1 MNRMSRATQPRVTI
15 VMTARE
21 RHSLTEAALDSIVD
35 ETPAPY
41 RLLYLDCGAPGW
53 LRETLAERAGE
64 WGLEV
69 VRFGEPLWPHEA
81 RARIAPAIE
90 TDYAVFIDN
99 DVQVEPGWLDAL
111 VACAD
116 DTQAG
121 IVGPLYLWGDDI
133 RPATIHMAGGRLIE
147 EPAGNGRR
155 VLDEQHHLFNVDP
168 RLVPHEL
175 VRRPCD
181 FVEFHCMLIRTAL
194 IRDPAFFDP
203 AIRCVHEH
211 IDCALQSVARGFPV
225 YFEPA
230 SRIRYMAFTDYMLDD
245 LGFFR
250 ERWSAA
256 EGEAS
261 IAAFAAK
268 WNVAHDDRSF
278 GGVRDF
284 LANHLA
290 HTDPLRSGAGAA
302 PVHDRSL
309 PMRAGELAQSRA
321 ELLDLAQRRG
331 YPADETAKIA
341 EAHATATQLFAHRQR
356 PDGRAFI
363 EHVTGTASV
372 LIRFGF
378 AARVVVSGL
387 LHAAYTHGG
396 PGNEL
401 DEATARAI
409 DDALQAHGGDVER
422 RVRAYAERERTWDLA
437 ANDDVFDEADAL
449 ATLSIPEAEVLAI
462 EAANEIEMHLSGEFA
477 RSGRTDGIGEGT
489 LRRIEHVTQVLGA
502 GAMAETLRQ
511 ARIARSS
518 SDAALIR

>member
-1 MNRMSRATQPRVTI
+1 MNRTGPATTPRVTI

-21 RHSLTEAALDSIVD
+21 RHSLTEAALDSIVE

-41 RLLYLDCGAPGW
+41 RLLYLDCGAPDW
-53 LRETLAERAGE
+53 LRETLADRADD

-69 VRFGEPLWPHEA
+69 VRFDEPLWPHEA
-81 RARIAPAIE
+81 RARIAPAID

-116 DTQAG
+116 ETRAG

-133 RPATIHMAGGRLIE
+133 RASTIHMAGGRLIE
-147 EPAGNGRR
+147 EPAENGRR

-181 FVEFHCMLIRTAL
+181 FVEFHCMLIRTEL

-230 SRIRYMAFTDYMLDD
+230 SRIQYMAFTDYMLDD
-245 LGFFR
+245 LPFFR
-250 ERWSAA
+250 DRWSAA

-261 IAAFAAK
+261 IASFAAK
-268 WNVAHDDRSF
+268 WNVANDERSF
-278 GGVRDF
+278 GGVREF

-290 HTDPLRSGAGAA
+290 HTDPMRSAADAA
-302 PVHDRSL
+302 PAHDRGL
-309 PMRAGELAQSRA
+309 PMRAGELAQSRV
-321 ELLDLAQRRG
+321 ELLDLARQCG
-331 YPADETAKIA
+331 YAAEEVAKIA
-341 EAHATATQLFAHRQR
+341 AAHATATQLFAHRKR
-356 PDGRAFI
+356 PDGRPFVD
-363 EHVTGTASV
+363 HVTGTASV

-387 LHAAYTHGG
+387 LHAAYTHGA
-396 PGNEL
+396 PGDVL
-401 DEATARAI
+401 DEAAAGAI
-409 DDALQAHGGDVER
+409 DAALQAHGADVER
-422 RVRAYAERERTWDLA
+422 RVRAYAERERAGEPA
-437 ANDDVFDEADAL
+437 ANDEVFDEADAL

-477 RSGRTDGIGEGT
+477 RTGRTDEIGEGT
-489 LRRIEHVTQVLGA
+489 MRRIAHVMEVLGVA
-502 GAMAETLRQ
+502 AMTETLR
-511 ARIARSS
+511 RARSARAN
-518 SDAALIR
+518 SDATVIR